1 MTRQL
6 GSLVSFLLVFA
17 SALPARAQ
25 ADTLPI
31 ISIDADQKEK
41 VTMVSTED
49 YTKSLG
55 SLVRTMNDTTISTLQ
70 NHEQS
75 ATRSGPRIVW
85 MLRDVTVGLGTTLTV
100 GISHIWS
107 ISFAP
112 RVRFAFS
119 NSTHPKIPD

>member
-1 MTRQL
+1 MTKQL
-6 GSLVSFLLVFA
+6 WSLFLFPLVIA
-17 SALPARAQ
+17 STLSARAQ
-25 ADTLPI
+25 ADSLPI

-49 YTKSLG
+49 YSKSLG
-55 SLVRTMNDTTISTLQ
+55 QLVRTMNDTTISTLQ
-70 NHEQS
+70 SHEQT
-75 ATRSGPRIVW
+75 ATRSVPKIVW

-107 ISFAP
+107 MSFAP

-119 NSTHPKIPD
+119 NSTHPKAPD